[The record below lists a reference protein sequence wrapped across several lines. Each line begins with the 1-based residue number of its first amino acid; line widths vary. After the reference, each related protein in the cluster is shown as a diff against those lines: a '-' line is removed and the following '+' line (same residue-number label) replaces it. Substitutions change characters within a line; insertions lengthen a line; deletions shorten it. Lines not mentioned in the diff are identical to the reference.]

1 MTLFQEI
8 FLRPFNLQLLCPL
21 TLLEKWMTPNLE
33 NSPHFG
39 DFDSITST
47 YLLDNWVPEANRW

>member
-21 TLLEKWMTPNLE
+21 KLLEKWMTPSLE

-39 DFDSITST
+39 DYDSITST
-47 YLLDNWVPEANRW
+47 YLLDNCVP